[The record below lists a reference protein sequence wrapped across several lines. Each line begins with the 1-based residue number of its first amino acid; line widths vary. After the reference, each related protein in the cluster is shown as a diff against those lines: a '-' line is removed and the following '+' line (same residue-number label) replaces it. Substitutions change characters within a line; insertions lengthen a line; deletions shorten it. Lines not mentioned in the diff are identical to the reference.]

1 MARPAAS
8 DLIRAVGL
16 LPDGPVLWGRP
27 VRSGRPGVYLVELPA
42 PLTSAPLD
50 LARVGKWLERATDL
64 LLDGTR
70 PTSKALQARLAR
82 DWLADDTVLFLGSA
96 TGSLAARVAD
106 LQRTPAGD
114 ERPCGDGLRL
124 QLLRVVDTCRVWWA
138 ETDAPEEY
146 EDALLDAFAADVGP
160 RTADALGGFVAPFGV
175 IRRPTGETR
184 PDGITGAWIA
194 GPAEPAA
201 PPTRVVE
208 VPMAR
213 AARQLGA
220 PAPRAVAKA
229 GPGAGSGANAGSAG
243 SASPTRPGGTRAKG
257 RATAASAS
265 RGAPGPGRPAGEG
278 PDRGQGEGPGGTEAG
293 TAPAAATRP
302 AAEVVHLSA
311 EGVTRLEAELREL
324 KTVRRPEVVRRVAAA
339 RELGDLSEN
348 AEYHSSRE
356 ELGFIDGR
364 IQAIEGRLRAAVLFT
379 GEDSSGRAVLGSTV
393 VVETDGGERT
403 LRLVGSAEADLAAGR
418 ISIASPVG
426 KALVG
431 RVAGDEVS
439 VVTPAGPVVYRLLH
453 VE

>member
-64 LLDGTR
+64 LLEGDR

-82 DWLADDTVLFLGSA
+82 EWLADATVVFIGSA
-96 TGSLAARVAD
+96 TASLAERVAD

-124 QLLRVVDTCRVWWA
+124 LLLRGIETCRVWWA

-146 EDALLDAFAADVGP
+146 EDALLDAFAAGVAP
-160 RTADALGGFVAPFGV
+160 AAAAALGGFVAPFGV
-175 IRRPTGETR
+175 LRRPTGEAR
-184 PDGITGAWIA
+184 PTGITGAYVQGA
-194 GPAEPAA
+194 AEP
-201 PPTRVVE
+201 PVPGRSVVDL
-208 VPMAR
+208 PMAR

-220 PAPRAVAKA
+220 PAPRAVAR
-229 GPGAGSGANAGSAG
+229 AGSAG
-243 SASPTRPGGTRAKG
+243 ATGTAPGSGGTPRRSVAG
-257 RATAASAS
+257 SGGTARRSA
-265 RGAPGPGRPAGEG
+265 AG
-278 PDRGQGEGPGGTEAG
+278 PDRGETGEASST
-293 TAPAAATRP
+293 TTPAQPARP
-302 AAEVVHLSA
+302 PAEVVHLSA
-311 EGVTRLEAELREL
+311 EGLARMEAELREL
-324 KTVRRPEVVRRVAAA
+324 RIVRRPEVVRRVAAA

-364 IQAIEGRLRAAVLFT
+364 IQSLEARLRAAVIIPEEEGT
-379 GEDSSGRAVLGSTV
+379 GRAVLGSTV
-393 VVETDGGERT
+393 VVETDGLERS

-439 VVTPAGPVVYRLLH
+439 VATPAGPVIYR
-453 VE
+453 VVKVD